1 MLRKYITIGM
11 LSFTTLWSAGVTS
24 ETFGKIVSSGCE
36 SGFNSMFKNNQ
47 NFQDI
52 ADQRP
57 ITPKAVCECTQTN
70 FLNDK
75 KLLNYLNNNGDQ
87 LVKMFQNKNSLAY
100 SYFSIRLSQSMLS
113 CIAQELDK
121 SLVATKLQ

>member
-1 MLRKYITIGM
+1 MLRKYTIIGM
-11 LSFTTLWSAGVTS
+11 LSLTTLWGAGVTS

-36 SGFNSMFKNNQ
+36 SGFSNMFKNNQ

-52 ADQRP
+52 NDQRP
-57 ITPKAVCECTQTN
+57 ITPKEVCECTQTN

-121 SLVATKLQ
+121 SLIATKLQ